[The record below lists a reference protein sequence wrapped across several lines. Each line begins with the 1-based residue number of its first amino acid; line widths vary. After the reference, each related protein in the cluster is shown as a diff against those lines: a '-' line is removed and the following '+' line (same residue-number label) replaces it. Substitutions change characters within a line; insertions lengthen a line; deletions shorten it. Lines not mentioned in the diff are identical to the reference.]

1 MVWLPMFGI
10 FNVRADA
17 DACDCTRGLYGHR
30 ERVCTE
36 SWLWEKKPLPHLGL
50 EPTSVLRLTFQSD
63 ALPTE
68 LFPTLCFVL
77 AAVVVFFSPSP
88 LVWFLVFVCQ
98 TTLLPRER
106 ECLSVDTE
114 RSISLQWSA
123 SYDCQYCCRLLMLW
137 NTLLYFTKPPKLN
150 LLRCT
155 SSRARVHTHTH
166 AFTFS
171 SSFRNCWSFWDYTV
185 N

>member
-1 MVWLPMFGI
+1 MRLHTGAVRTPWESLHWKLTLGEEAYAAPGTRTHVSIAPDFSVGRYTNRAIPHPLFRFSSSSSI
-10 FNVRADA
+10 F
-17 DACDCTRGLYGHR
+17 
-30 ERVCTE
+30 
-36 SWLWEKKPLPHLGL
+36 
-50 EPTSVLRLTFQSD
+50 F
-63 ALPTE
+63 
-68 LFPTLCFVL
+68 
-77 AAVVVFFSPSP
+77 PSP

-171 SSFRNCWSFWDYTV
+171 SSFRNCSSFWDYTV